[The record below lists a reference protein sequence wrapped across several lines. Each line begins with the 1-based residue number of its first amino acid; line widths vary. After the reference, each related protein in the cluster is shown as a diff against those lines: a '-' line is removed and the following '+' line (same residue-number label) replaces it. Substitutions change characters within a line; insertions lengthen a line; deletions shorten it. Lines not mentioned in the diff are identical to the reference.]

1 MVPNEEPTPRV
12 PESGEDR
19 TAAGVP
25 EPQPAA
31 KPESDEIVIDIKQ
44 YSTLLEILNDPKA
57 MLKIIC
63 MLAVLVLTV
72 FIGLAF
78 TVIAIKR
85 VYPYNEIR
93 TNTFGATTMANEE
106 TELTYWLFN
115 PAEPW
120 ACSGIEV
127 QEGDVLTIRSSGQ
140 INTSIHHL
148 VHAATYNV
156 PPRYSWT
163 DTDGGDRSPQTRT
176 DYRFYPKSNPDAL
189 IMQVKEPDERSGR
202 YLRPNLYDYSGD
214 TDFSRYYYIGKERTD
229 LRIRQSGTLHFAVND
244 IILTQPCID
253 EMICENEKRIYGPD
267 SISRQNYWR
276 GLYDTLK
283 LKRKELRT
291 KLWVKLSVEK
301 DSKSEDWELICK
313 RIVDSSSEE
322 TLRIRVIEY
331 FQEAVDSCRLL
342 SRQWKERGDSAD
354 SVQYKYNRIRGT
366 ITKCLDYARTREYY
380 KLDQWQE
387 KNKDNFYFG
396 GHPIPIPC
404 DNIEEYPDLLEKK
417 FQTLDELNSNCYPFY
432 NEMTY
437 YRAEKYTNAWY
448 DDNVG
453 SVLIVV
459 ERKKK

>member
-44 YSTLLEILNDPKA
+44 YGTLLEILNDPKSVI
-57 MLKIIC
+57 KIIC
-63 MLAVLVLTV
+63 MLTVLVLTV

-93 TNTFGATTMANEE
+93 TNVFGATTMANEE

-253 EMICENEKRIYGPD
+253 EMIRENEKRIYEQD
-267 SISRQNYWR
+267 STFHAYWR
-276 GLYDTLK
+276 GLYDTLR

-291 KLWVKLSVEK
+291 ESETK
-301 DSKSEDWELICK
+301 D
-313 RIVDSSSEE
+313 
-322 TLRIRVIEY
+322 TLIRVIEY
-331 FQEAVDSCRLL
+331 FQGAVNRCQQL

-354 SVQYKYNRIRGT
+354 SVQYKYNSIWDT
-366 ITKCLDYARTREYY
+366 IKKCINYARENELKWWRG
-380 KLDQWQE
+380 
-387 KNKDNFYFG
+387 KNKETFYFG

-417 FQTLDELNSNCYPFY
+417 FQTPKELDTNCYPFY

>member
-1 MVPNEEPTPRV
+1 M
-12 PESGEDR
+12 
-19 TAAGVP
+19 
-25 EPQPAA
+25 
-31 KPESDEIVIDIKQ
+31 
-44 YSTLLEILNDPKA
+44 
-57 MLKIIC
+57 
-63 MLAVLVLTV
+63 
-72 FIGLAF
+72 
-78 TVIAIKR
+78 
-85 VYPYNEIR
+85 
-93 TNTFGATTMANEE
+93 
-106 TELTYWLFN
+106 
-115 PAEPW
+115 
-120 ACSGIEV
+120 
-127 QEGDVLTIRSSGQ
+127 LTIRSSGQ

-189 IMQVKEPDERSGR
+189 IMQVKEPDEHSGR

-253 EMICENEKRIYGPD
+253 EMIRENEKRIQD
-267 SISRQNYWR
+267 STFHAYWR
-276 GLYDTLK
+276 GLYDTLR

-291 KLWVKLSVEK
+291 ESETK
-301 DSKSEDWELICK
+301 D
-313 RIVDSSSEE
+313 
-322 TLRIRVIEY
+322 TLIRVIEY

-342 SRQWKERGDSAD
+342 SRQWMEQSDSNKKAQLKSKYEEVRGIIKQCS
-354 SVQYKYNRIRGT
+354 T
-366 ITKCLDYARTREYY
+366 YARKNDL
-380 KLDQWQE
+380 KLDQWRKE
-387 KNKDNFYFG
+387 NKDNFYFG
-396 GHPIPIPC
+396 GHPIPLPC
-404 DNIEEYPDLLEKK
+404 DNIGEYPDLLEKK
-417 FQTLDELNSNCYPFY
+417 FQTPKELDSNCYPFY